1 MKTILFF
8 LLSLGVSTGIF
19 ATGASND
26 ASISTEKG
34 IRFFS
39 GSWEEALQL
48 AKDTDKILFL
58 EVSTDWCGY
67 CKRMKKNVYSDQA
80 VAAYYNENFVNFSA
94 DAEKGE
100 GIAIKQQFGV
110 KGYPTLV
117 FIKPDGSVIEKK
129 SGYRNADSFI
139 ELGQSMMTK
148 K

>member
-19 ATGASND
+19 ASGISND
-26 ASISTEKG
+26 ASKSSAKG
-34 IRFFS
+34 IQFFN
-39 GSWEEALQL
+39 GSWDEALQL
-48 AKDTDKILFL
+48 AKESNKILFL

-117 FIKPDGSVIEKK
+117 FIQPNGTVIEKK

-139 ELGQSMMTK
+139 ELGQSMRNK
-148 K
+148 N

>member
-8 LLSLGVSTGIF
+8 LLSLSVSTGIF
-19 ATGASND
+19 ASGTSDD
-26 ASISTEKG
+26 ASESTEKG

-67 CKRMKKNVYSDQA
+67 CKRMKSKVYSDTS
-80 VAAYYNENFVNFSA
+80 VGDFYNENFVNFSA

-100 GIAIKQQFGV
+100 GIAIKKQFGV

-117 FIKPDGSVIEKK
+117 YIKPDGTVIEKK